1 MDAYE
6 ESSLSRLQNLKDDI
20 DAVLST
26 FGGVLEEQERIKRP
40 SLQEKERLATL
51 RQHLKEST
59 SGSLT
64 TQADLLA
71 RSVKYLPP
79 RDPKQY
85 TFSPDDITTFT
96 QTVTEKLEEIS
107 GELVRTVEESATKN
121 REAERRN
128 AEMEVE
134 NENNKAEVKRLHKR
148 LQKVTEEMNVS
159 KALVET
165 MRKQVEEKNEKIARM
180 LREKNIQLWEREKRL
195 VLKEANQ
202 REAALRAELS
212 ELKEKHSG
220 LLDRSKN
227 RHQKMTEE
235 VKREKMRADLKI
247 RQSCDEDDP
256 IIKAEKAER
265 ELYITEKR
273 LAAACD
279 ELKAQQQV
287 MVGLLNGIIVDYSV
301 VHSKWRDGHSHVL
314 GDTLGELLS
323 VLYASVADGTID
335 SVRADLDSSYQGLAQ
350 DITGFSPQ
358 LLNLMKRR
366 ADSGENV
373 KETDDSRLRLK
384 PLTTRTSE
392 RDMSRNTSDT
402 QLSPRSDALKHSK
415 DVRRLSA
422 TGSRTRK
429 AAGVSSPPV
438 FEVTEASRQQQP
450 SAKAGD
456 EADGQP
462 ARRDVKR
469 TLSSSSVTTR
479 RSNRSDGNPALVNPV
494 TGLPNIKEAVNMFP
508 EMNDAQVRVHFSRF
522 MTYDKNG
529 DYTLDREEVKA
540 ALQDVRDSQVSDRDF
555 DVAFGE
561 IDTDGS
567 GTLDFYEYLV
577 LNRTLLQNS
586 GQSSL
591 FRETRRLSNRGQIS
605 KACVLQ

>member
-350 DITGFSPQ
+350 VG
-358 LLNLMKRR
+358 
-366 ADSGENV
+366 
-373 KETDDSRLRLK
+373 
-384 PLTTRTSE
+384 
-392 RDMSRNTSDT
+392 
-402 QLSPRSDALKHSK
+402 
-415 DVRRLSA
+415 
-422 TGSRTRK
+422 
-429 AAGVSSPPV
+429 
-438 FEVTEASRQQQP
+438 
-450 SAKAGD
+450 
-456 EADGQP
+456 
-462 ARRDVKR
+462 
-469 TLSSSSVTTR
+469 
-479 RSNRSDGNPALVNPV
+479 
-494 TGLPNIKEAVNMFP
+494 
-508 EMNDAQVRVHFSRF
+508 
-522 MTYDKNG
+522 
-529 DYTLDREEVKA
+529 
-540 ALQDVRDSQVSDRDF
+540 
-555 DVAFGE
+555 
-561 IDTDGS
+561 
-567 GTLDFYEYLV
+567 
-577 LNRTLLQNS
+577 
-586 GQSSL
+586 
-591 FRETRRLSNRGQIS
+591 
-605 KACVLQ
+605 